1 MQFVRHVCVGG
12 KGGGV
17 DNDNY
22 ELYSHN
28 CVEKIYLCTVC
39 TNYNI
44 ILDENHWYMHD
55 EGITDNR

>member
-1 MQFVRHVCVGG
+1 MCVGG